1 MAARVTWSWQSLDDI
16 EAIADYIARDS
27 TYYAQAVVEAVL
39 GLEEG
44 IGQFPQAG
52 RVVPE
57 FADPNVRERFVYSY
71 RVIYEVRLDNV
82 EVLTV
87 IHGKRL
93 LED

>member
-16 EAIADYIARDS
+16 DAIAEYIARDS
-27 TYYAQAVVEAVL
+27 AY
-39 GLEEG
+39 EEG
-44 IGQFPQAG
+44 ISQFPQAG

-57 FADPNVRERFVYSY
+57 FSDPNVRERFAYSC
-71 RVIYEVRLDNV
+71 RVIYEVRGDTV

-93 LED
+93 LESGDTIPFAGIA